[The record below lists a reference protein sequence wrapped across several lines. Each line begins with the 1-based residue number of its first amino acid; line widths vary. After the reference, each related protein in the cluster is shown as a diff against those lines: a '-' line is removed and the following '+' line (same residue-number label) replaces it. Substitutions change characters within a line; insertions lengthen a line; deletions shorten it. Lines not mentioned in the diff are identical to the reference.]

1 MLPELSRWRS
11 GQQSWGAGGQHQ
23 SNARRWTLKMLNDGL
38 GWQAKGVLPSCTTSP
53 GVYARGFVGGTGSDG
68 RLPGPSNRTILLA
81 NMGNG
86 TATAV
91 VQDAAGGSSPLWMVA
106 NKRAGYD
113 AVPYARL
120 TVPKGGAVLLPPF
133 AVALVF
139 VADAAG
145 CGSCNATNTAHN
157 HSSMPLSPSSGADSA
172 EMNFLDPTDWAEF
185 QGGLGP
191 TCSATTPANCPQF
204 NPPCDCDTPHCTE
217 FCSSPG
223 HERCC
228 GRNVSS
234 LWTGPPHIQTMAT
247 AARTV
252 QGTGSLTH
260 IVAFRMAFKYIS
272 GSYPGAAQGANFSVR
287 LVKPGAGTRGD
298 ELACK
303 VDTPPRAPPASLAP
317 AVATLWRSP
326 HYDDYRY
333 CEASSP
339 PVKGPLS
346 CPVFPADLQYYSPT
360 VRVNVTLTTP
370 VENLQ
375 PLQLQLAFDN
385 NDRCLL
391 LDLDSLRVE
400 LVWASP
406 KTAGRG

>member
-1 MLPELSRWRS
+1 
-11 GQQSWGAGGQHQ
+11 
-23 SNARRWTLKMLNDGL
+23 
-38 GWQAKGVLPSCTTSP
+38 
-53 GVYARGFVGGTGSDG
+53 
-68 RLPGPSNRTILLA
+68 
-81 NMGNG
+81 
-86 TATAV
+86 
-91 VQDAAGGSSPLWMVA
+91 
-106 NKRAGYD
+106 
-113 AVPYARL
+113 
-120 TVPKGGAVLLPPF
+120 
-133 AVALVF
+133 
-139 VADAAG
+139 
-145 CGSCNATNTAHN
+145 
-157 HSSMPLSPSSGADSA
+157 
-172 EMNFLDPTDWAEF
+172 
-185 QGGLGP
+185 
-191 TCSATTPANCPQF
+191 
-204 NPPCDCDTPHCTE
+204 
-217 FCSSPG
+217 
-223 HERCC
+223 
-228 GRNVSS
+228 
-234 LWTGPPHIQTMAT
+234 MAT

-303 VDTPPRAPPASLAP
+303 VDTTPGAPPASLAP

-370 VENLQ
+370 IENLQ